1 MNYLSY
7 ISKNIIFNLSK
18 NIIYSVK
25 KVILVP
31 LILSVLVAAS
41 GCNSSS
47 EGGDDGYQ
55 SSDLASLQSAKTK
68 WDSHSA
74 QFYTFQSKRSCECV
88 TEMSAQMKVSV
99 SGNSVLSAF
108 DLDTDEVISKEI
120 QEEIKTV
127 ESLFAFIEKAIEN
140 SVSIEVT
147 YNEEYG
153 YPETSKIDL
162 EQLAVDGGL
171 HLTLSNLEI
180 KDSLLALDDVSWTLE
195 SFDSIAGRQPIIDNT
210 DISLSI
216 DMENK
221 QFYGIGGCNNYS
233 ADFVLDDESHNMTI
247 SNIIRT
253 EIACDDP
260 ENIMQQ
266 EQIYFATL
274 GNIKFFTFDEATLN
288 MVVGGDAGLH
298 FVASQTSAEVPQIV
312 NPSNDLVSLQVAKT
326 KWENFTGQYYTIQ
339 HQRFCECGDEI
350 SAQMKISVLG
360 NSVLAAS
367 NIESG
372 DVISK
377 EIQEELLTVDSLFGL
392 IEKAI
397 TNSVLIEVIYN
408 EEYGYPETAKID
420 LEQLAV
426 DGGLHITLSN
436 LEIKDARLA
445 LDDVTWTLKSF
456 DSIAGPQPILES
468 TNISLSID
476 LENRQLNGM
485 GGCNNY
491 SADFILE
498 NESHNMT
505 ISNVIS
511 TERACGEPE
520 NIMQQELNYF
530 TILGL
535 IRFFT
540 FDNATLKMVAGGDAG
555 LHFVAVN

>member
-7 ISKNIIFNLSK
+7 IAKNIIFKLSK
-18 NIIYSVK
+18 TIIYSVK
-25 KVILVP
+25 KGILFP
-31 LILSVLVAAS
+31 LILSVMVAAS
-41 GCNSSS
+41 GCNGSSDS
-47 EGGDDGYQ
+47 GEVGYQ

-68 WDSHSA
+68 WDSHSV
-74 QFYTFQSKRSCECV
+74 QFYTIHRQRYCECV
-88 TEMSAQMKVSV
+88 TEMSAQMKISV

-127 ESLFAFIEKAIEN
+127 ESLFAFIKKAIEN

-153 YPETSKIDL
+153 YPETSRIDL

-171 HLTLSNLEI
+171 HLTLSNLKI

-195 SFDSIAGRQPIIDNT
+195 SFDSIAGPQPVIDNT
-210 DISLSI
+210 NISLSI

-221 QFYGIGGCNNYS
+221 QFYGMGGCNNYS
-233 ADFVLDDESHNMTI
+233 ADFVLDDESHSMTI
-247 SNIIRT
+247 SNIIGT
-253 EIACDDP
+253 EIACDHP

-274 GNIKFFTFDEATLN
+274 ENIKFFTFDKATLN

-298 FVASQTSAEVPQIV
+298 FEASQTSAEEPQIV
-312 NPSNDLVSLQVAKT
+312 NPSNDLVSLQIAKT
-326 KWENFTGQYYTIQ
+326 KWESYTGQYYTIQ
-339 HQRFCECGDEI
+339 HQRFCECEDEM

-360 NSVLAAS
+360 NAVLSAS
-367 NIESG
+367 NIVSG

-436 LEIKDARLA
+436 LEIKDALLA
-445 LDDVTWTLKSF
+445 LDDVTWTLESF
-456 DSIAGPQPILES
+456 DSIAGPQPILEN

-491 SADFILE
+491 SADFILD

-511 TERACGEPE
+511 TERVCGEPE
-520 NIMQQELNYF
+520 NIMQQEQNFF
-530 TILGL
+530 TTLEL

-540 FDNATLKMVAGGDAG
+540 FDSATLKMVAGGDAG